1 MSPAYLALPLAA
13 AIIYTFAAMLFKK
26 VLENGA
32 NLWYINF
39 LSNVATCLF
48 TIPLFIFGNH
58 HSGGATSLVPPL
70 IISGFFIA
78 GQAFSLLALKCGDV
92 SVATPLLGTKVLMVA
107 LGTVLLLHIPV
118 PILWWVASG
127 LAVVA
132 LLLLRAKD
140 EKSKGDFIPTV
151 VFSLLCALCFA
162 ISDIYL
168 QKWSPAY
175 GPDRLIFMI
184 FVIVAV
190 FSVGF
195 IPFFR
200 KSKLLFEPRI
210 SKWLFLSIV
219 LIAIQAILMAVALSR
234 FGNATA
240 VNIAFASRGML
251 SVVLT
256 WFLGSFIGN
265 QEHLLGKRMFAQRLF
280 GSALILLA
288 IFLVMVRN

>member
-26 VLENGA
+26 VLEHGA

-39 LSNVATCLF
+39 LSNVVTCLF
-48 TIPLFIFGNH
+48 TVPLFIFGNH
-58 HSGGATSLVPPL
+58 HGGSATGLVPPL

-118 PILWWVASG
+118 PLLWWIAATF
-127 LAVVA
+127 AVLA

-140 EKSKGDFIPTV
+140 EKSKCDFLPTV
-151 VFSLLCALCFA
+151 AYSLLCALCFA
-162 ISDIYL
+162 ISDVYL

-175 GPDRLIFMI
+175 GPDRLVFMV
-184 FVIVAV
+184 FVIVAI
-190 FSVGF
+190 FSIGF

-200 KSKLLFEPRI
+200 KSRLLFAPPV

-219 LIAIQAILMAVALSR
+219 FIAIQAILVAVALSR

-240 VNIAFASRGML
+240 VNIAFASRGMW

-265 QEHLLGKRMFAQRLF
+265 QEHLLGKRMFVQRLF

-288 IFLVMVRN
+288 IFLVMLKN